1 MKRTNKV
8 GDHSLSTISIS
19 FTRLGVAGFGL
30 LLISAVLSGCGSG
43 LLRKE
48 IVFTQADLQSKVEKS
63 FPVNKKKRLVKVEL
77 SNPDILL
84 AAGSERIG
92 MRLQIAA
99 ALPGMGTVTGSA
111 EADGVLVYLS
121 DQGKIAITNTKLRQ
135 LEIGEVPSAYRE
147 TVEAIAASLTQRYLS
162 DVTVYTLNQD
172 EFKESLA
179 KLILRTMAVE
189 DGRVVVEIGL

>member
-1 MKRTNKV
+1 M
-8 GDHSLSTISIS
+8 
-19 FTRLGVAGFGL
+19 FTALCA
-30 LLISAVLSGCGSG
+30 CGSG

-99 ALPGMGTVTGSA
+99 ALPGVGTVTGSA
-111 EADGVLVYLS
+111 EADGDLVYRS
-121 DQGKIAITNTKLRQ
+121 EQGKIAITNTKLRQ
-135 LEIGEVPSAYRE
+135 LDIGEVPSAYRK
-147 TVEAIAASLTQRYLS
+147 TVEAIAASVGT
-162 DVTVYTLNQD
+162 
-172 EFKESLA
+172 
-179 KLILRTMAVE
+179 
-189 DGRVVVEIGL
+189 

>member
-1 MKRTNKV
+1 M
-8 GDHSLSTISIS
+8 S
-19 FTRLGVAGFGL
+19 FTRLGAAGFGL

-111 EADGVLVYLS
+111 EADGDLVYLS

-135 LEIGEVPSAYRE
+135 LEIGEVPSAYRK
-147 TVEAIAASLTQRYLS
+147 TVEAIAASLTRRYLS

-179 KLILRTMAVE
+179 KLILRTIAVE